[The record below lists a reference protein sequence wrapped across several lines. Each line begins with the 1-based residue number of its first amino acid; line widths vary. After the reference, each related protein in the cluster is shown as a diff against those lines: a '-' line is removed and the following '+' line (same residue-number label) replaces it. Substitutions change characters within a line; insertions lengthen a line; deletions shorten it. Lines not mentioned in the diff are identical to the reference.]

1 MKKFWIDFSGY
12 VCVEAEN
19 AEQAEQKMFDAI
31 DRTLVFPT
39 DFSDDVW
46 EIDCIDESIDE
57 EDCPLGTVYSEKDLD
72 IMKALTTGHIPSE
85 DEWRAFWNEE

>member
-19 AEQAEQKMFDAI
+19 AEQADQKMWDAI
-31 DRTLVFPT
+31 NQTLAFPT

-46 EIDCIDESIDE
+46 DIDGIEERIDEGSLLE
-57 EDCPLGTVYSEKDLD
+57 TVYSEKDID
-72 IMKALTTGHIPSE
+72 IMKAIANGHIPSE
-85 DEWRAFWNEE
+85 DEWRAFWDEE